1 MEKIVLGI
9 DVGTTSVKAVLVS
22 SEGRIVD
29 EVSAP
34 HDLLS
39 LRAGWAEEN
48 AADWWN
54 NSVSVV
60 SILPSARVPLRRK

>member
-54 NSVSVV
+54 NSAPATGRRNTSRF
-60 SILPSARVPLRRK
+60 PS